1 MRVKFKNPDYVDKI
15 QERIQ
20 EYSSGFSPFS
30 TEEIKI
36 LKSSNIMIEVE
47 KVSSFKTVER
57 ARLINF
63 RNGTLSFPLKYFEIL
78 PYTELHSKYIDKIKN
93 LIIHTSEN
101 HL

>member
-57 ARLINF
+57 ARRFKRKDQSWSSCN
-63 RNGTLSFPLKYFEIL
+63 RYASRDNRRTEGT
-78 PYTELHSKYIDKIKN
+78 
-93 LIIHTSEN
+93 
-101 HL
+101 

>member
-1 MRVKFKNPDYVDKI
+1 MRARFKNSNYIDKI

-47 KVSSFKTVER
+47 KVSSFKSVER

-63 RNGTLSFPLKYFEIL
+63 RNGTLSFPLKVFEIL
-78 PYTELHSKYIDKIKN
+78 PYTELHSKYIDKLKN
-93 LIIHTSEN
+93 LIIHIREN
-101 HL
+101 DL